1 MPVLCFGDLCIQFR
15 SVLSKVYTFHI
26 ADLFVNIV
34 AGGRAGIIKNVKP
47 NRMSFALQLRHDT
60 IFFFATILNADIVL
74 GDAFQHIDALTY
86 VNDVVIKPNA
96 VDTCMVIFRAVSVPP
111 ELSSHI
117 ILISV
122 FHAFTSFESYLSFP

>member
-1 MPVLCFGDLCIQFR
+1 MPL
-15 SVLSKVYTFHI
+15 
-26 ADLFVNIV
+26 
-34 AGGRAGIIKNVKP
+34 
-47 NRMSFALQLRHDT
+47 ALYLRH
-60 IFFFATILNADIVL
+60 NAVFLFIAVLYSDIVL

-96 VDTCMVIFRAVSVPP
+96 VDTCIVIFRAVSVPP

-122 FHAFTSFESYLSFP
+122 FHAFTSFESYLSIP